1 MRVSM
6 RSCGRLRKGLLI
18 MALLLCMTVQ
28 TAFAAEGGNEKEYTY
43 TVTLFAG
50 NQGTFNGTGGVH
62 VIGGSAQISGGDAIR
77 ITGLRAGDVVVL
89 DATAGMVDLKNGDKY
104 YIKGVRE
111 SGRDNNTVADSAFTV
126 TKDAEYVVAYG
137 IQGDMVSYTVN
148 YQDGGG
154 NELAPSRTYYG
165 AVGDKPVIA
174 YQYIEG
180 YRPDAYN
187 LTKMLGKNEADNVF
201 TFTYTQSSVQQPAAG
216 GEGTEGGT
224 DTGTPATTATTG
236 TTATPGTTAGG
247 GAGTAGAGTAT
258 AAGTVETPT
267 VENPD
272 GGVPQATVDLDDE
285 DTPKANIDASDSDTV
300 RNTSPVPIV
309 LGIVVA
315 VIALGALIGTYVYF
329 KKKHKADS

>member
-1 MRVSM
+1 M
-6 RSCGRLRKGLLI
+6 
-18 MALLLCMTVQ
+18 
-28 TAFAAEGGNEKEYTY
+28 
-43 TVTLFAG
+43 
-50 NQGTFNGTGGVH
+50 
-62 VIGGSAQISGGDAIR
+62 
-77 ITGLRAGDVVVL
+77 
-89 DATAGMVDLKNGDKY
+89 
-104 YIKGVRE
+104 
-111 SGRDNNTVADSAFTV
+111 
-126 TKDAEYVVAYG
+126 VAYG

-187 LTKMLGKNEADNVF
+187 LTKTLGKNEADNVF

-224 DTGTPATTATTG
+224 DTGTPA

>member
-43 TVTLFAG
+43 TVTLSAG

-137 IQGDMVSYTVN
+137 IQVDMVAYTVN

-187 LTKMLGKNEADNVF
+187 LTKTLGKNEADNVF
-201 TFTYTQSSVQQPAAG
+201 TFTYTQSIVQQPAAG

-224 DTGTPATTATTG
+224 DAGAPGTPG
-236 TTATPGTTAGG
+236 TPATPGTTAGG
-247 GAGTAGAGTAT
+247 AGTAGAGAAA

-267 VENPD
+267 AENTD
-272 GGVPQATVDLDDE
+272 EEVPQGTVDLDDE

-300 RNTSPVPIV
+300 RNPSPVPIV
-309 LGIVVA
+309 LGIMVA

-329 KKKHKADS
+329 KKKHRADS

>member
-1 MRVSM
+1 M

-43 TVTLFAG
+43 TVTLSAG

-187 LTKMLGKNEADNVF
+187 LTKTLGKNEADNVF
-201 TFTYTQSSVQQPAAG
+201 TFTYTQSIVQQPAAG

-224 DTGTPATTATTG
+224 DAGAPGTPG
-236 TTATPGTTAGG
+236 TPATPGTTAGG
-247 GAGTAGAGTAT
+247 AGTAGAGAAA
-258 AAGTVETPT
+258 AAGTGETPT
-267 VENPD
+267 AEHTD
-272 GGVPQATVDLDDE
+272 EEVPQGTVDLDDE

-300 RNTSPVPIV
+300 RNPSPVPIV
-309 LGIVVA
+309 LGIMVA

>member
-1 MRVSM
+1 M

-43 TVTLFAG
+43 TVTLSAG

-187 LTKMLGKNEADNVF
+187 LTKTLGKNEADNVF
-201 TFTYTQSSVQQPAAG
+201 TFTYTQLIVQQPAAG

-224 DTGTPATTATTG
+224 DAGAPGTPG
-236 TTATPGTTAGG
+236 TPATPGTTAGG
-247 GAGTAGAGTAT
+247 AGTAGAGAAA

-267 VENPD
+267 AENTD
-272 GGVPQATVDLDDE
+272 EEVPQGPVDLDDE

-300 RNTSPVPIV
+300 RNPSPVPIV
-309 LGIVVA
+309 LGIMVA

>member
-43 TVTLFAG
+43 TVTLSAG

-62 VIGGSAQISGGDAIR
+62 VIGGSAKISGGDAIR

-154 NELAPSRTYYG
+154 NELAPSRTYCG

-187 LTKMLGKNEADNVF
+187 LTKTLGKNEADNVF
-201 TFTYTQSSVQQPAAG
+201 TFTYTQSIVQQPAAG

-224 DTGTPATTATTG
+224 DAGAPGTPG
-236 TTATPGTTAGG
+236 TPATPGTTAGG
-247 GAGTAGAGTAT
+247 AGTAGVGAAA

-267 VENPD
+267 AENTD
-272 GGVPQATVDLDDE
+272 EEVPQGTVDLDDE

-300 RNTSPVPIV
+300 RNPSPVPIV
-309 LGIVVA
+309 LGIMVA

>member
-1 MRVSM
+1 M
-6 RSCGRLRKGLLI
+6 
-18 MALLLCMTVQ
+18 
-28 TAFAAEGGNEKEYTY
+28 
-43 TVTLFAG
+43 
-50 NQGTFNGTGGVH
+50 
-62 VIGGSAQISGGDAIR
+62 
-77 ITGLRAGDVVVL
+77 L

-187 LTKMLGKNEADNVF
+187 LTKTLGKNEADNVF
-201 TFTYTQSSVQQPAAG
+201 TFTYTQLIVQQPAAG

-224 DTGTPATTATTG
+224 DAGAPGTPG
-236 TTATPGTTAGG
+236 TPATPGTTAGG
-247 GAGTAGAGTAT
+247 AGTAGVGAAA

-267 VENPD
+267 AENTD
-272 GGVPQATVDLDDE
+272 EEVPQGTVDLDDE

-300 RNTSPVPIV
+300 RNPSPVPIV
-309 LGIVVA
+309 LGIMVA

>member
-1 MRVSM
+1 M

-187 LTKMLGKNEADNVF
+187 LTKTLGKNEADNVF

>member
-1 MRVSM
+1 
-6 RSCGRLRKGLLI
+6 
-18 MALLLCMTVQ
+18 MTVQ

-50 NQGTFNGTGGVH
+50 NQGSFNGTGGVH

-187 LTKMLGKNEADNVF
+187 LTKTLGKNEADNVF

-224 DTGTPATTATTG
+224 DTGTPA

-309 LGIVVA
+309 LGILVA

>member
-1 MRVSM
+1 M

-50 NQGTFNGTGGVH
+50 NQGSFNGTGGVH

-187 LTKMLGKNEADNVF
+187 LTKTLGKNEADNVF

-224 DTGTPATTATTG
+224 DTGTPA

-309 LGIVVA
+309 LGMVVA

>member
-43 TVTLFAG
+43 TVTLSAG

-77 ITGLRAGDVVVL
+77 ITGLRAGHVVVL

-180 YRPDAYN
+180 YRPDAHN
-187 LTKMLGKNEADNVF
+187 LTKTLGKNEADNVF
-201 TFTYTQSSVQQPAAG
+201 TFTYTQSIVQQPAAG

-224 DTGTPATTATTG
+224 DAGAPGTPG
-236 TTATPGTTAGG
+236 TPATPGTTTGC
-247 GAGTAGAGTAT
+247 AGTAGAGAAA

-267 VENPD
+267 AENTD
-272 GGVPQATVDLDDE
+272 EEVPQGTVDLDDE

-300 RNTSPVPIV
+300 RNPNPVPIV
-309 LGIVVA
+309 LGIMVA

>member
-1 MRVSM
+1 
-6 RSCGRLRKGLLI
+6 

-50 NQGTFNGTGGVH
+50 NQGSFNGTGGVH

-187 LTKMLGKNEADNVF
+187 LTKTLGKNEADNVF

-224 DTGTPATTATTG
+224 DTGTPA

-285 DTPKANIDASDSDTV
+285 DTPKANIEASDSDTV

>member
-43 TVTLFAG
+43 TVTLSAG

-126 TKDAEYVVAYG
+126 TKDTEYVVAYG

-174 YQYIEG
+174 YQYIKG

-187 LTKMLGKNEADNVF
+187 LTKTLGKNEADNVF
-201 TFTYTQSSVQQPAAG
+201 TFTYTQLIVQQPAAG

-224 DTGTPATTATTG
+224 DAGAPGTPG
-236 TTATPGTTAGG
+236 TPATPGTTAGG
-247 GAGTAGAGTAT
+247 AGTAGAGAAA
-258 AAGTVETPT
+258 AAGMVETPT
-267 VENPD
+267 AENPD
-272 GGVPQATVDLDDE
+272 EEVPQGTVDLDDE

-300 RNTSPVPIV
+300 RNPSPVPIV
-309 LGIVVA
+309 LGIMVA

>member
-1 MRVSM
+1 M

-148 YQDGGG
+148 YQDGVG

-187 LTKMLGKNEADNVF
+187 LTKTLGKNEADNVF

-285 DTPKANIDASDSDTV
+285 HTPMANIDASDSDTV

>member
-1 MRVSM
+1 M

-111 SGRDNNTVADSAFTV
+111 SGRDNKTVADSAFTV

-187 LTKMLGKNEADNVF
+187 LTKTLGKNEADNVF

-224 DTGTPATTATTG
+224 DTGTPA

>member
-1 MRVSM
+1 M

-187 LTKMLGKNEADNVF
+187 LTKTLGKNEADNVF
-201 TFTYTQSSVQQPAAG
+201 TSTYTQSSVQQPAAG

-224 DTGTPATTATTG
+224 DTGTPA

>member
-43 TVTLFAG
+43 TVTLSAG

-126 TKDAEYVVAYG
+126 TKDAEYVVTYG
-137 IQGDMVSYTVN
+137 IQGDMVSYTVA

-187 LTKMLGKNEADNVF
+187 LTKTLGKNEADNVF
-201 TFTYTQSSVQQPAAG
+201 TFTYTQSIVQQPAAG

-224 DTGTPATTATTG
+224 DAGAPGTPG
-236 TTATPGTTAGG
+236 TPATPGTTAGG
-247 GAGTAGAGTAT
+247 AGTAGAGAAA

-267 VENPD
+267 AENTD
-272 GGVPQATVDLDDE
+272 EEVPQGTVDLDDE

-300 RNTSPVPIV
+300 RNPSPVPIV
-309 LGIVVA
+309 LGIMVA

>member
-43 TVTLFAG
+43 TVTLSAG

-111 SGRDNNTVADSAFTV
+111 SGRDNNTAADSAFTV
-126 TKDAEYVVAYG
+126 TKDTEYVVAYG

-174 YQYIEG
+174 YQYIKG

-187 LTKMLGKNEADNVF
+187 LTKTLGKNEADNVF
-201 TFTYTQSSVQQPAAG
+201 TFTYTQLIVQQPAAG

-224 DTGTPATTATTG
+224 DAGTPG
-236 TTATPGTTAGG
+236 TPGTPATPGTTAGG
-247 GAGTAGAGTAT
+247 AGTAGAGAAA
-258 AAGTVETPT
+258 AAGMVETPT
-267 VENPD
+267 AENPD
-272 GGVPQATVDLDDE
+272 EEVPQGTVDLDDE

-300 RNTSPVPIV
+300 RNPSPVPIV
-309 LGIVVA
+309 LGIMVA

>member
-50 NQGTFNGTGGVH
+50 NQGSFNGTGGVH

-187 LTKMLGKNEADNVF
+187 LTKTLGKNEADNVF

-224 DTGTPATTATTG
+224 DTGTPATTAP
-236 TTATPGTTAGG
+236 PGTTAGG

>member
-1 MRVSM
+1 M

-111 SGRDNNTVADSAFTV
+111 SGRDNNTIADSAFTV

-187 LTKMLGKNEADNVF
+187 LTKTLGKNEADNVF

>member
-43 TVTLFAG
+43 TVTLSAG

-187 LTKMLGKNEADNVF
+187 LTKTLGKNEADNVF
-201 TFTYTQSSVQQPAAG
+201 TFTYTQLIVQQPAAG

-224 DTGTPATTATTG
+224 DAGAPGTPG
-236 TTATPGTTAGG
+236 TPATPGTTAGG
-247 GAGTAGAGTAT
+247 AGTAGAGAAA

-267 VENPD
+267 AENTD
-272 GGVPQATVDLDDE
+272 EEVPQGPVDLDDE

-300 RNTSPVPIV
+300 RNPSPVPIV
-309 LGIVVA
+309 LGIMVA

>member
-43 TVTLFAG
+43 TVTLSAG

-187 LTKMLGKNEADNVF
+187 LTKTLGKNEADNVF
-201 TFTYTQSSVQQPAAG
+201 TFTYTQSIVQQPAAG

-224 DTGTPATTATTG
+224 DAGAPGTPG
-236 TTATPGTTAGG
+236 TPATPGTTAGG
-247 GAGTAGAGTAT
+247 AGTAAA

-267 VENPD
+267 AENTD
-272 GGVPQATVDLDDE
+272 EEVPQGTVDLDDE

-300 RNTSPVPIV
+300 RNPSPVPIV
-309 LGIVVA
+309 LGIMVA

>member
-1 MRVSM
+1 M

-43 TVTLFAG
+43 TVTLSAG
-50 NQGTFNGTGGVH
+50 NQGIFNGTGGVH

-89 DATAGMVDLKNGDKY
+89 VQTAGMVDLKNGDKY

-187 LTKMLGKNEADNVF
+187 LTKTLGKNEADNVF
-201 TFTYTQSSVQQPAAG
+201 TFTYTQLIVQQPAAG

-224 DTGTPATTATTG
+224 DAGAPGTPG
-236 TTATPGTTAGG
+236 TPATPGTTAGG
-247 GAGTAGAGTAT
+247 AGTAGAGAAA

-267 VENPD
+267 AENPD
-272 GGVPQATVDLDDE
+272 EEVPQGTVDLDDE

-300 RNTSPVPIV
+300 RNPSPVPIV
-309 LGIVVA
+309 LGIMVA

>member
-43 TVTLFAG
+43 TVTLSAG

-187 LTKMLGKNEADNVF
+187 LTKTLGKNEADNVF
-201 TFTYTQSSVQQPAAG
+201 TFTYTQSIVQQQAAG

-224 DTGTPATTATTG
+224 DAGAPGTPG
-236 TTATPGTTAGG
+236 TPATPGTTAGG
-247 GAGTAGAGTAT
+247 AGTAGAGAAA

-267 VENPD
+267 AENTD
-272 GGVPQATVDLDDE
+272 EEVPQGTVDLDDE

-300 RNTSPVPIV
+300 RNPSPVPIV
-309 LGIVVA
+309 LGIMVA

>member
-43 TVTLFAG
+43 TVTLSAG

-187 LTKMLGKNEADNVF
+187 LTKTLGKNEADNVF
-201 TFTYTQSSVQQPAAG
+201 TFTYTQSIVQQPAAG

-224 DTGTPATTATTG
+224 DAGAPGTPG
-236 TTATPGTTAGG
+236 TPATPGTTAGG
-247 GAGTAGAGTAT
+247 AGTAGAGAAA

-267 VENPD
+267 AENTD
-272 GGVPQATVDLDDE
+272 EEVPQGTVDLDDE

-300 RNTSPVPIV
+300 SNPSPVPIV
-309 LGIVVA
+309 LGIMVA

>member
-43 TVTLFAG
+43 TVTLSAG

-148 YQDGGG
+148 SQDGGG

-180 YRPDAYN
+180 YRPDAHN
-187 LTKMLGKNEADNVF
+187 LTKTLGKNEADNVF
-201 TFTYTQSSVQQPAAG
+201 TFTYTQSIVQQPAAG

-224 DTGTPATTATTG
+224 DAGAPGTPG
-236 TTATPGTTAGG
+236 TPATPGTTTGC
-247 GAGTAGAGTAT
+247 AGTAGAGAAA

-267 VENPD
+267 AENTD
-272 GGVPQATVDLDDE
+272 EEVPQGTVDLDDE

-300 RNTSPVPIV
+300 RNPSPVPIV
-309 LGIVVA
+309 LGIMVA

>member
-1 MRVSM
+1 M

-111 SGRDNNTVADSAFTV
+111 SGRDNNTVVDSAFTV

-187 LTKMLGKNEADNVF
+187 LTKTLGKNEADNVF

-224 DTGTPATTATTG
+224 DTGTPA

>member
-1 MRVSM
+1 M

-187 LTKMLGKNEADNVF
+187 LTKTLGKNEADNVF

-224 DTGTPATTATTG
+224 D
-236 TTATPGTTAGG
+236 
-247 GAGTAGAGTAT
+247 AGAPERRLRLVQRQ
-258 AAGTVETPT
+258 AAQGRQ
-267 VENPD
+267 
-272 GGVPQATVDLDDE
+272 G
-285 DTPKANIDASDSDTV
+285 
-300 RNTSPVPIV
+300 PVQRLLRARLKRRRQRIRMKRYRRGRLIWMTKIRRRPI
-309 LGIVVA
+309 LMLRI
-315 VIALGALIGTYVYF
+315 LIL
-329 KKKHKADS
+329 

>member
-1 MRVSM
+1 M

-187 LTKMLGKNEADNVF
+187 LTKTLGKNEADNVF

-329 KKKHKADS
+329 KKKHKTDS

>member
-28 TAFAAEGGNEKEYTY
+28 TAVAAEGGNEKEYTY
-43 TVTLFAG
+43 TVTLSAG

-137 IQGDMVSYTVN
+137 IQGDMVAYTVN

-187 LTKMLGKNEADNVF
+187 LTKTLGKNEADNVF
-201 TFTYTQSSVQQPAAG
+201 TFTYTQSIVQQPAAG

-224 DTGTPATTATTG
+224 DAGAPGTPG
-236 TTATPGTTAGG
+236 TPVTPGTTAG
-247 GAGTAGAGTAT
+247 GAGTAGAGAAA

-267 VENPD
+267 AENTD
-272 GGVPQATVDLDDE
+272 EEVPQGTVDLDDE

-300 RNTSPVPIV
+300 RNPSPVPIV
-309 LGIVVA
+309 LGIMVA

>member
-1 MRVSM
+1 M

-28 TAFAAEGGNEKEYTY
+28 TAVAAEGGNEKEYTY

-187 LTKMLGKNEADNVF
+187 LTKTLGKNEADNVF
-201 TFTYTQSSVQQPAAG
+201 TFTYTQSIVQQPAAG

-224 DTGTPATTATTG
+224 DAGAPGTPG
-236 TTATPGTTAGG
+236 TPATPGTTAGG
-247 GAGTAGAGTAT
+247 AGTAGVGAAA
-258 AAGTVETPT
+258 AAGTGETPT
-267 VENPD
+267 AENTD
-272 GGVPQATVDLDDE
+272 EEVPQGTVDLDDE

-300 RNTSPVPIV
+300 RNPSPVPIV
-309 LGIVVA
+309 LGIMVA

>member
-1 MRVSM
+1 M

-43 TVTLFAG
+43 TVTLSAG

-187 LTKMLGKNEADNVF
+187 LTKTLGKNEADNVF
-201 TFTYTQSSVQQPAAG
+201 TFTYTQSIVQQPAAG

-224 DTGTPATTATTG
+224 DAGAPGTPGTPATPVTTTG
-236 TTATPGTTAGG
+236 C
-247 GAGTAGAGTAT
+247 AGTAGAGAAA

-267 VENPD
+267 AENTD
-272 GGVPQATVDLDDE
+272 EEVPQGTVDLDDE

-300 RNTSPVPIV
+300 RNPSPVPIV
-309 LGIVVA
+309 LGIMVA

>member
-28 TAFAAEGGNEKEYTY
+28 TAVAAEGGNEKEYTY

-187 LTKMLGKNEADNVF
+187 LTKTLGKNEADNVF

-224 DTGTPATTATTG
+224 DTGTPA

>member
-187 LTKMLGKNEADNVF
+187 LTKTLGKNEADNVF

-224 DTGTPATTATTG
+224 DTGTPA

>member
-43 TVTLFAG
+43 TVTLSAG

-126 TKDAEYVVAYG
+126 TKDTEYVVAYG

-174 YQYIEG
+174 YQYIKG

-187 LTKMLGKNEADNVF
+187 LTKTLGKNEADNVF
-201 TFTYTQSSVQQPAAG
+201 TFTYTQLIVQQPAAG

-224 DTGTPATTATTG
+224 DAGTPG
-236 TTATPGTTAGG
+236 TPGTPATPGTTAGG
-247 GAGTAGAGTAT
+247 AGTAGAGAAA
-258 AAGTVETPT
+258 AAGMVETPT
-267 VENPD
+267 AENPD
-272 GGVPQATVDLDDE
+272 EEVPQGTVDLDDE

-300 RNTSPVPIV
+300 RNPSPVPIV
-309 LGIVVA
+309 LGIRVA

>member
-1 MRVSM
+1 M

-43 TVTLFAG
+43 TVTLSAG

-180 YRPDAYN
+180 YRPDAHN
-187 LTKMLGKNEADNVF
+187 LTKTLGKNEADNVF
-201 TFTYTQSSVQQPAAG
+201 TFTYTQSIVQQPAAG

-224 DTGTPATTATTG
+224 DAGAPGTPG
-236 TTATPGTTAGG
+236 TPATPGTTTGC
-247 GAGTAGAGTAT
+247 AGTAGAGAAA

-267 VENPD
+267 AENTD
-272 GGVPQATVDLDDE
+272 EEVPQGTVDLDDE

-300 RNTSPVPIV
+300 RNPSPVPIV
-309 LGIVVA
+309 LGIMVA

>member
-43 TVTLFAG
+43 TVTLSAG

-180 YRPDAYN
+180 YRPDAHN
-187 LTKMLGKNEADNVF
+187 LTKTLGKNEADNVF
-201 TFTYTQSSVQQPAAG
+201 TFTYTQSIVQQPAAG

-224 DTGTPATTATTG
+224 DAGAPGTPG
-236 TTATPGTTAGG
+236 TPATPGTTTGC
-247 GAGTAGAGTAT
+247 AGTAGAGAAA

-267 VENPD
+267 AENTD
-272 GGVPQATVDLDDE
+272 EEVPQGTVDLDDE

-300 RNTSPVPIV
+300 RNPSPVPIV
-309 LGIVVA
+309 LGIMVA

>member
-43 TVTLFAG
+43 TVTLSAG
-50 NQGTFNGTGGVH
+50 NQGSFNGTGGVH

-187 LTKMLGKNEADNVF
+187 LTKTLGKNEADNVF

-224 DTGTPATTATTG
+224 DTGTPA